1 MASRERGR
9 CWSFR
14 HRDGT
19 KHMCH
24 RDDGHRGDHHADS
37 GLTWGRHPHARRTR
51 ISDDPCPDCEPVR
64 EAAQR

>member
-1 MASRERGR
+1 
-9 CWSFR
+9 
-14 HRDGT
+14 
-19 KHMCH
+19 MCH